1 MAMSAEV
8 KEEKLKEDFDDLLTC
23 TICLEIFKEPKYLS
37 CLHTFCKSCINTFI
51 VSTVKDNNPS
61 GFKCPVCRRSVSID
75 ENDKKPDTWA
85 NKLPGNY
92 FIVSLIDRRE
102 LQKPD
107 KLCDTCEQDK
117 QKAISFC
124 TVCEEAYCKTCRM
137 AHKIFKMSRS
147 HKIISIND
155 INAETSNFSIHSHV
169 KCKEHPDKTIE
180 VYCKDHSKP
189 CCTVCATV
197 HHRKCEQVVTIDKAV
212 TGIKESGKA
221 KHLMTKL
228 TETSN
233 TLGKV
238 LQNHKTNKDNFEHGI
253 ETVLQE
259 ISGLRENVCKHLNK
273 LEQKL
278 RDEANSSRKEKVIKL
293 DDETTDL
300 SSLKYTVD
308 NWKSLFEA
316 CISQGSEIQC
326 LVKMDEILNNLHQ
339 TEKDISKLLHEI
351 RAISVKFEHKD
362 IISDITSLGSLI
374 FDEQQPSAYSIPGR
388 KIANFHTGK
397 IRVAFTIDVTVVAVS
412 GIFFNNDIILTH
424 YTQKKIVYY
433 DHKGQQQ
440 EQLGIPH
447 YVTDITKVDDQTVA
461 VSSNENKILV
471 LNVNP
476 LAISK
481 TLNISNHVWGISF
494 CENEFVTANGQK
506 ISWLNVE
513 NGTVVRSQQT
523 TADTR
528 HVHCYTKNDYIY
540 CDSGHSIKRQSNDGK
555 GFTYSNTSLQY
566 PYCQDVDSDGNIYTT
581 GYGSRNIHQLTST
594 GQLMRIIPILDIDNT
609 ITASPWVIRFQPNSN
624 RFLLTFDGSASKV
637 LVCEID

>member
-8 KEEKLKEDFDDLLTC
+8 KGKKLKEDFDDLLTC

-37 CLHTFCKSCINTFI
+37 CLHTFCKSCINTYI
-51 VSTVKDNNPS
+51 VSTVKDNNQS
-61 GFKCPVCRRSVSID
+61 GFKCPVCRRSVPID
-75 ENDKKPDTWA
+75 DEQPDTWV
-85 NKLPGNY
+85 NNLPGNH

-124 TVCEEAYCKTCRM
+124 TVCEEAYCESCRK

-169 KCKEHPDKTIE
+169 TCKEHPDKTIE

-212 TGIKESGKA
+212 TGIKESEKA
-221 KHLMTKL
+221 KHLLTTL

-238 LQNHKTNKDNFEHGI
+238 LQNQKTNKENFENGI

-259 ISGLRENVCKHLNK
+259 ITTLRGKVGKHLNT

-278 RDEANSSRKEKVIKL
+278 RDEANSRRKEKLIKL
-293 DDETTDL
+293 DDETIDL
-300 SSLKYTVD
+300 SSLKNIVD

-326 LVKMDEILNNLHQ
+326 LVKMDEILNNIPQ
-339 TEKDISKLLHEI
+339 TENDISKLLREI
-351 RAISVKFEHKD
+351 RTISVKFEQKD
-362 IISDITSLGSLI
+362 IISDISSLGSLI
-374 FDEQQPSAYSIPGR
+374 FDEHRPCAYSIPGM
-388 KIANFHTGK
+388 KITNLHTGK
-397 IRVAFTIDVTVVAVS
+397 IRIAFTIDVTVVAVS

-424 YTQKKIVYY
+424 YNQAKIVYY

-440 EQLGIPH
+440 EQIGIP
-447 YVTDITKVDDQTVA
+447 YYLTDITKVNDQTVA
-461 VSSNENKILV
+461 VSSEQQKIV
-471 LNVNP
+471 VINVKP
-476 LAISK
+476 LTIIK
-481 TLNISNHVWGISF
+481 TLNISNPVWGISF
-494 CENEFVTANGQK
+494 CENEFATANNK
-506 ISWLNVE
+506 TISWLNAE

-523 TADTR
+523 TVDTR
-528 HVHCYTKNDYIY
+528 HVYCFTKNEFIY
-540 CDSGHSIKRQSNDGK
+540 WDSGNFIKRESNEGK
-555 GFTYSNTSLQY
+555 GFKYSNRLLQSTTSH
-566 PYCQDVDSDGNIYTT
+566 DVDSDGNIYAT
-581 GYGSRNIHQLTST
+581 GYNSRSIHQLTSS
-594 GQLMRIIPILDIDNT
+594 GQLIRIISISDIDNT
-609 ITASPWVIRFQPNSN
+609 ITAQPWVIRFQPNSN
-624 RFLLTFDGSASKV
+624 RFLLTFHPIAKV
-637 LVCEID
+637 IVCEID